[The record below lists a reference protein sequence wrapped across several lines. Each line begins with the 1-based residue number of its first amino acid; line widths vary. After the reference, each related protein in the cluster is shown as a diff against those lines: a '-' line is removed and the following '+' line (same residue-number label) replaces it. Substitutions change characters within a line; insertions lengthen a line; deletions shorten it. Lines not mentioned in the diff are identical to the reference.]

1 MNNHVLVAMDR
12 RNYTTKELENNVGFA
27 DNDEGF
33 DSHAQAAFNVAL
45 AAYEGSIHFDL
56 WRRPSPRDSN
66 SVETDVARTNKVKQ
80 SSEDNKV

>member
-12 RNYTTKELENNVGFA
+12 RNYTTKELENNVGYA

-56 WRRPSPRDSN
+56 WLGLYFAITGENRQDYIN
-66 SVETDVARTNKVKQ
+66 AIEGLK
-80 SSEDNKV
+80 